1 MHYLCECDTRVPK
14 GEIRWGFLEICL
26 IWCKGEDFFLA
37 RDFSFGFFV
46 VVGRVLFDSCHE

>member
-1 MHYLCECDTRVPK
+1 MQYLCECDTRVPK

-37 RDFSFGFFV
+37 SDFSFGIFL
-46 VVGRVLFDSCHE
+46 VVGRVLFDSCDE